1 MYSVIILF
9 HLKNT
14 TADILINIKKAVIH
28 KHFIV
33 PARKLLG
40 IRDSIKS
47 SIKGGVAG
55 VHYSKLAMD
64 EAEDDVLGLELGL
77 GGFGGIRNGTE
88 EIGGDELNRLI

>member
-1 MYSVIILF
+1 VYSVIILF

-64 EAEDDVLGLELGL
+64 EAEEDAAMRRFYLLLT
-77 GGFGGIRNGTE
+77 GT
-88 EIGGDELNRLI
+88 IVQILAPKRALCCW